1 MYAKQLGAQMY
12 IQGEKHMKQLDIMLA
27 NLIRN
32 GRVTVDIPGIEHIE
46 AAFRQES
53 RRMLE
58 AVEAVVFSEEMADG
72 EKIARLKELLGA

>member
-1 MYAKQLGAQMY
+1 
-12 IQGEKHMKQLDIMLA
+12 MKQLDIMLA

-53 RRMLE
+53 RRVLE

-72 EKIARLKELLGA
+72 EKIARLKELLGT

>member
-1 MYAKQLGAQMY
+1 
-12 IQGEKHMKQLDIMLA
+12 MKQLDIMLA

-58 AVEAVVFSEEMADG
+58 AVEAVVFSEEMADR
-72 EKIARLKELLGA
+72 EKIARLKELLGT

>member
-1 MYAKQLGAQMY
+1 
-12 IQGEKHMKQLDIMLA
+12 MKQLDIMLA

-72 EKIARLKELLGA
+72 EKIARLKERLEEGKKATLEDCEDFAW

>member
-1 MYAKQLGAQMY
+1 
-12 IQGEKHMKQLDIMLA
+12 MKQLDIMLA

-58 AVEAVVFSEEMADG
+58 TVEAVVFSEEMADR
-72 EKIARLKELLGA
+72 EKIARLKELLGT

>member
-1 MYAKQLGAQMY
+1 
-12 IQGEKHMKQLDIMLA
+12 MKQLDIMLA

-72 EKIARLKELLGA
+72 EKIVRLKELLGT

>member
-1 MYAKQLGAQMY
+1 
-12 IQGEKHMKQLDIMLA
+12 MKQLDIMLA

-58 AVEAVVFSEEMADG
+58 AVEAVVFSEERADG
-72 EKIARLKELLGA
+72 EKIARLTARLGA

>member
-1 MYAKQLGAQMY
+1 
-12 IQGEKHMKQLDIMLA
+12 MKQLDIMLA

-58 AVEAVVFSEEMADG
+58 AVEAVVCSEEMADG
-72 EKIARLKELLGA
+72 EKIARLKELLGR